1 MLYNY
6 SSPKKKERRKG
17 REKELIEQITFG
29 EYKLLAKR
37 E

>member
-6 SSPKKKERRKG
+6 SSPKKERRKE